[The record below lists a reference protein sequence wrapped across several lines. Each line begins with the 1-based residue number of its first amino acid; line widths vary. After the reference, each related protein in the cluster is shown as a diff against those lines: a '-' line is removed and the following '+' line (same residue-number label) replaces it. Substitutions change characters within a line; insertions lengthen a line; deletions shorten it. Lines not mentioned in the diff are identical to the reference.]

1 MFVCMCYVCGV
12 LCMHHTHVRARAG
25 HRLSSFIIFHLIYL
39 RQGFSLNW
47 KCNCFNGAGWAG
59 SSWDALSLC
68 PTAGFQAGK
77 TILASCVGA
86 LVHTQVLIL
95 THRISPQSHLVFC
108 HNHFNVFF
116 NVIVDSFFLNSVSLF
131 E

>member
-1 MFVCMCYVCGV
+1 MFVCMCGCI
-12 LCMHHTHVRARAG
+12 LCLHHTHVRARAG
-25 HRLSSFIIFHLIYL
+25 HRLSSFITFHLISL

-47 KCNCFNGAGWAG
+47 KCNCFSGAGGAG

-77 TILASCVGA
+77 TMLASCVGA
-86 LVHTQVLIL
+86 RVHTQILIF
-95 THRISPQSHLVFC
+95 THQISPQSHLVFC
-108 HNHFNVFF
+108 HNNFNVFF
-116 NVIVDSFFLNSVSLF
+116 NVIVGRFFFLYSVSIF